1 MCARVVV
8 SPDPL
13 SPIPSIS
20 SAMKNHENTEEG
32 PDKPELADEGDI
44 KMEYT
49 SD

>member
-1 MCARVVV
+1 MFTKCA
-8 SPDPL
+8 DLL

-20 SAMKNHENTEEG
+20 SAMKNQENREEG
-32 PDKPELADEGDI
+32 TDNPEPAEEGDT

>member
-32 PDKPELADEGDI
+32 SDNPEPTDEGDI
-44 KMEYT
+44 KIEYT

>member
-1 MCARVVV
+1 MCTRVTV

-20 SAMKNHENTEEG
+20 SAMKNQENTDEG
-32 PDKPELADEGDI
+32 PDNPEPADEGDI